1 MNQSKITNFFQNNST
16 NEYGC
21 FIYDPENIIAFFSND
36 PDKNDIFINEIPK
49 YNLKLYIRKKY
60 HPVQK
65 DIKTINKKI
74 HIPLCKSNLQK
85 AIRRGDIETTLC
97 STIYMLQNDPIQ
109 LFRRIPIIEV
119 EDVCLMTSYN
129 VCVWLMMANKYHQ
142 LTNRDY
148 YNVLFIVSNLCK
160 RSEYINFTYYDISSI
175 SVKELKNH
183 KNRNILLGLFYRKEY
198 GGMFG
203 DLKMLN
209 NVIHDLYNDKIEV
222 YEVNKEFKVKLP
234 TNFTILSE
242 SIDFH
247 CYPSMVEY
255 IEKNTNIEKD
265 IIKKYIWNVE
275 SGLNFR
281 KVETIENSKKYSS
294 DDTWLIIKKYLYEY
308 RSTLQ

>member
-1 MNQSKITNFFQNNST
+1 MVGYILYLYFFWNS
-16 NEYGC
+16 N
-21 FIYDPENIIAFFSND
+21 AFFSDNLD
-36 PDKNDIFINEIPK
+36 PNDIFINYIPK
-49 YNLKLYIRKKY
+49 YDLKLYTRKRFEKVN
-60 HPVQK
+60 HK
-65 DIKTINKKI
+65 IINVNI
-74 HIPLCKSNLQK
+74 YIPLCKSNLQK
-85 AIRRGDIETTLC
+85 AIRRSDIESALSSTL
-97 STIYMLQNDPIQ
+97 YLLQNAPMD
-109 LFRRIPIIEV
+109 LFRRLPIIEV
-119 EDVCLMTSYN
+119 EDVCILSSYN
-129 VCVWLMMANKYHQ
+129 ICIWLMMCNNKYD
-142 LTNRDY
+142 LSNVDY
-148 YNVLFIVSNLCK
+148 YNILLIVLNLCK
-160 RSEYINFTYYDISSI
+160 IHNSIEIKHKKIKDISIDS
-175 SVKELKNH
+175 LKSHN
-183 KNRNILLGLFYRKEY
+183 NYNILLGLFYRKEY